1 MCRILACLLSSCSA
15 VRRRQCTH
23 SGNASFIW
31 SAQRAAAVLHYV
43 RFQSKSVRPATLPN
57 WRLCQLQKE
66 ETDRLRSQTTGLI
79 GAMDCFSEGIMLVNT
94 DSENWNI
101 LFVNDAWSRVTG
113 EPCRSMR
120 HCLLSSIICWMHALH
135 QSIPNMLHG
144 CV

>member
-1 MCRILACLLSSCSA
+1 MPKEQLRC
-15 VRRRQCTH
+15 CTC
-23 SGNASFIW
+23 GFPVQAREAW
-31 SAQRAAAVLHYV
+31 
-43 RFQSKSVRPATLPN
+43 TLPN

-113 EPCRSMR
+113 EHAGPCGIVCSA
-120 HCLLSSIICWMHALH
+120 LSSAGCMRCTNPFLICWMVAY
-135 QSIPNMLHG
+135 SSCSGVNR
-144 CV
+144 